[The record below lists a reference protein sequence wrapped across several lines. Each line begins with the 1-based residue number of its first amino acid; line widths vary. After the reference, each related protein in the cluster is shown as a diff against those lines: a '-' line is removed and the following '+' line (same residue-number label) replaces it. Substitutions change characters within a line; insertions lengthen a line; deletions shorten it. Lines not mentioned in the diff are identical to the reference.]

1 MTATWKPGETFKS
14 DHYALYDELR
24 DADGLLLGWIE
35 QFTGQDEP
43 SQFEGDS
50 GDSCYAWARP
60 QNQDEP
66 INVPSMEVEWSIFKR
81 LGCMQDVP
89 DDLAMGPLCQTPAEI
104 NPVGVLR
111 AED

>member
-1 MTATWKPGETFKS
+1 MTAIWKPGETFKS

-24 DADGLLLGWIE
+24 DDVGLLLGWIE

-43 SQFEGDS
+43 SQFDGDS

-66 INVPSMEVEWSIFKR
+66 INVPWMEVEGSIFKR
-81 LGCMQDVP
+81 LGCIQDVP
-89 DDLAMGPLCQTPAEI
+89 TAKQRVEI
-104 NPVGVLR
+104 TAGVRPELP
-111 AED
+111 EQP